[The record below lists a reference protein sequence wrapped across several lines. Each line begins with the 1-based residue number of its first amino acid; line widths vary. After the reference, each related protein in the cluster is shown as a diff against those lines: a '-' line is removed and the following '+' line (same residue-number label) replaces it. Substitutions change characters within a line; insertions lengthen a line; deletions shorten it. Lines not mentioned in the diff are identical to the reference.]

1 MSGYPRQVSKLI
13 RLLIAAS
20 AALSLLVVG
29 SVPAQGDTCTPIK
42 KELAAAKLGRLYAY
56 AVDITTGKV
65 LVNVR
70 SNQQTASAS
79 VMKTITA
86 AAAIKFIIKPR
97 QVAAAL
103 PYRAT
108 TSVLTIPEEPG
119 TLVLRGGGDHTLSRV
134 GASSYTTYYL
144 PGAHPAK
151 LRILASEALA
161 ALPVG
166 TVISKIVLDD
176 TFFKGP
182 TWNPNW
188 LAYSRT
194 NGDISPITGLM
205 ADAGRVNPDLTDKA
219 YSGVRVLDPTAQV
232 GRFFKT
238 RLGAAAKD
246 AKVVKGIT
254 PATAIVLVSKESQPI
269 ENWIRHALRISD
281 NSETEVIARHT
292 ELAMGLP
299 NNYKSVQRMGQRL
312 FASIGVDYKKLVM
325 KDASGLASTNRVT
338 PKLLVALMSAAA
350 NPESEIAQLPEL
362 MATSGDGGTLGG
374 RFLNYNKATKRYDL
388 VIPNGSIRAKTGYIG
403 SVYSLAGL
411 VTTADAHKIAFAIFA
426 ASDKK
431 SGRVVGVGTKTAI
444 DDVVKKLYVCGS
456 TL

>member
-1 MSGYPRQVSKLI
+1 MILATSASIG
-13 RLLIAAS
+13 LLFAAVAPS
-20 AALSLLVVG
+20 QA
-29 SVPAQGDTCTPIK
+29 DTCTPIT
-42 KELAAAKLGRLYAY
+42 KELSSAKLGKLYAY
-56 AVDITTGKV
+56 AVDITSGKV

-86 AAAIKFIIKPR
+86 AAAIKFIVKPR
-97 QVAAAL
+97 VAAAAQ

-119 TLVLRGGGDHTLSRV
+119 TLVLRGGGDHSLTRV

-151 LRILASEALA
+151 LRILAAEALA

-194 NGDISPITGLM
+194 NGDISPVTGLM
-205 ADAGRVNPDLTDKA
+205 VDAGRVNPDLTDKA
-219 YSGVRVLDPTAQV
+219 YSGVRVTDPTEQV

-238 RLGAAAKD
+238 WLGEVAKD
-246 AKVVKGIT
+246 AKIVKGVT
-254 PATAIVLVSKESQPI
+254 PATATVLVSKDSQPI

-281 NSETEVIARHT
+281 NTETEVIARHT
-292 ELAMGLP
+292 ELALGLP
-299 NNYKSVQRMGQRL
+299 NSYKSVQRMGRRL
-312 FASIGVDYKKLVM
+312 FSSLGVDYRKLVM

-338 PKLLVALMSAAA
+338 PQLLVAMLSIAA
-350 NPESEIAQLPEL
+350 NPESDIALLPTL

-374 RFLNYNKATKRYDL
+374 RFLRYNKETKQYDL
-388 VIPNGSIRAKTGYIG
+388 VIPYGSIRAKTGYIG

-411 VTTADAHKIAFAIFA
+411 VTTVDAHQIAFAIFA

-431 SGRVVGVGTKTAI
+431 HRRFVGVGTKNAI
-444 DDVVKKLYVCGS
+444 DDVVEKLYVCGS